1 MSFAEQM
8 KSVAKELI
16 ANFGEFATFTRESA
30 GTFDPITG
38 TKTGI
43 TSTDWAVQVTPL
55 TYAEEVFDG
64 DNVQTGDIKL
74 MFAADVYNPKSGDRV
89 SYNGENW
96 YVISVP
102 AFTRVQGSAIVYEVQ
117 VRK

>member
-8 KSVAKELI
+8 KAVAKDLI
-16 ANFGEFATFTRESA
+16 DNFGELATFSRESE
-30 GTFDPITG
+30 GTFDPVTG
-38 TKTGI
+38 TKSGV
-43 TSTDWAVQVTPL
+43 TSTSWSLKVTPL
-55 TYAEEVFDG
+55 TYAEQVFDG
-64 DNVQTGDIKL
+64 VDVQTGDIKL
-74 MFAADVYNPKSGDRV
+74 MFAAEEYVPKSGDRV
-89 SYNGENW
+89 DYNSENW